1 MAKIIGTIKGGTTV
15 PVDSRV
21 IKVTSIEERNA
32 ILNKF
37 EGLEVYV
44 NSDKYAYI
52 NGAWV
57 YKGSNA
63 PTLPTQLKSMSTG
76 QSLILSHV
84 SIDTGDTY
92 ILRGLTAGTNITITT
107 GENGDIIINST
118 ASGSGDTT
126 QYQKL
131 VNISTI
137 TDGNAS
143 FSTQAK
149 TSNLNRGRT
158 TGVLTSNIPIGGVNY
173 VCNITEDASYYY
185 AVILTYGS
193 NKYISIKNDSISKT
207 DSTATTSGWRNFRVT
222 DENVKVITAT
232 TGTLSIDWSS
242 ADRFIINASSLTGT
256 MTLSFTNKSI
266 GTRIVSLY
274 RPSGLAV
281 GLSDT
286 WQVNG
291 TIVDGYNVLTFNY
304 MNPSLNSIVWKEL
317 NIAPYATKTTLT

>member
-1 MAKIIGTIKGGTTV
+1 MAKIIGSIKSGTTV
-15 PVDSRV
+15 PVDKRT
-21 IKVTSIEERNA
+21 IKVTSIAERDA
-32 ILNKF
+32 IENKF

-44 NSDKYAYI
+44 NYDLYAWI

-63 PTLPTQLKSMSTG
+63 PTLPTQLKSMSPG
-76 QSLILSHV
+76 QSLILGHGSG
-84 SIDTGDTY
+84 DLGDTY
-92 ILRGLTAGTNITITT
+92 ILRGLTAGTNITITS
-107 GENGDIIINST
+107 GEKGDIIINST

-131 VNISTI
+131 VNVSTI

-158 TGVLTSNIPIGGVNY
+158 TGVLTSNIPIGGANY
-173 VCNITEDASYYY
+173 VCNITEDSSYYY
-185 AVILTYGS
+185 AVIIAYGS

-256 MTLSFTNKSI
+256 MTLSFTNQSI

-304 MNPSLNSIVWKEL
+304 MNPSLSSIVWKEL
-317 NIAPYATKTTLT
+317 NIAPYTTKTTLT